1 MVIDIGGGTVDITAH
16 HEDDGNI
23 EVIVT
28 PVGNDCGGTKVNQQF
43 SYLLADIVDDPDFES
58 FLSVVD
64 HRKKVNH
71 KANLNRIIYNEFEQ
85 QKLVLLETVTEEDDL
100 VDPSGY
106 DKEIHIL
113 LPPSFIEHYGDHAIQ
128 CGADRIKGV
137 QFDDDTLYISY
148 GKVAELFQPAIDSII
163 QCTLSALKDL
173 EFEVDTIYLVGGFGG
188 CKHVHAEIRSAIETT
203 FPHEGYNVIDPMSPS
218 LAIASGAVPVT

>member
-16 HEDDGNI
+16 HKDDGNI

-85 QKLVLLETVTEEDDL
+85 HKLVFGETVTEDDDL
-100 VDPSGY
+100 VDASGY
-106 DKEIHIL
+106 DKEICIL
-113 LPPSFIEHYGDHAIQ
+113 LRPSFIEHYGDHVIH

-148 GKVAELFQPAIDSII
+148 GKVAELFKPAIDGII
-163 QCTLSALKDL
+163 QCSLSALKDL
-173 EFEVDTIYLVGGFGG
+173 EGEVDTIYLVGGFGG
-188 CKHVHAEIRSAIETT
+188 CKYVHAEIESAMETT
-203 FPHEGYNVIDPMSPS
+203 FLLAGYNVIVPTSPS
-218 LAIASGAVPVT
+218 LPIASGAVPVT